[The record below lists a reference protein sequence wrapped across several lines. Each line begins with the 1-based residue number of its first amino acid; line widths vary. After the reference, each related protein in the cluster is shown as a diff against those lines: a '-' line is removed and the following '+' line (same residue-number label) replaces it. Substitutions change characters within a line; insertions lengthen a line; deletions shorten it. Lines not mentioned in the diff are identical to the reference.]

1 MKLSTALF
9 LVTAF
14 LLIIIGV
21 YYIALPVK
29 PLFAFVAE
37 QSFDSPSNVKL
48 IMYHVRTLQKIVG
61 VSVGLGN
68 YAFYRLHLHY
78 SNRPYNFQCRNFKTP
93 GAFAG
98 YPSPR
103 RACCGRNQRKRM
115 GLRLKNFRVNPY
127 QGHRLISRELVQRKR
142 LCWEVLI

>member
-61 VSVGLGN
+61 VSLLAVGLLIIYGGFK
-68 YAFYRLHLHY
+68 AWQDRLAWVIMLFIVFIYTIPIALTIFSAGTLKLLALLPAIPHL
-78 SNRPYNFQCRNFKTP
+78 
-93 GAFAG
+93 AG
-98 YPSPR
+98 L
-103 RACCGRNQRKRM
+103 AVAGT
-115 GLRLKNFRVNPY
+115 
-127 QGHRLISRELVQRKR
+127 REKE
-142 LCWEVLI
+142 WG